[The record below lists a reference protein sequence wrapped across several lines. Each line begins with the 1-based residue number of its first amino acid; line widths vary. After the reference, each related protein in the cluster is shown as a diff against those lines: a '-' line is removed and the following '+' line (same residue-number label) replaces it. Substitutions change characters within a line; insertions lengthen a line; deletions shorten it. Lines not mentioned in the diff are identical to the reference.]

1 MCMCAPAY
9 LCLIHIDTN
18 NFIEAGVKP
27 AKRGG
32 GEAGAGGE
40 GGEVRQLG
48 MQVDMKRDA
57 MVEQEKALVEVCQ
70 MCAMTHLY
78 ALHPCVCYD
87 SFLCVT

>member
-1 MCMCAPAY
+1 MCAPAY

-18 NFIEAGVKP
+18 NILEAGVKP
-27 AKRGG
+27 AKGGG

-40 GGEVRQLG
+40 EGGERQLE
-48 MQVDMKRDA
+48 MQVDLKRDA

-78 ALHPCVCYD
+78 V
-87 SFLCVT
+87 